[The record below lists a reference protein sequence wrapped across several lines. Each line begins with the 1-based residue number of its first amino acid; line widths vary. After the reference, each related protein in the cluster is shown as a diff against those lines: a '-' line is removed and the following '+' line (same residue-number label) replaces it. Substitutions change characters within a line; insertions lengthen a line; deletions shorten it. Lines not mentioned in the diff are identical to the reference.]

1 MAYDL
6 EQQEQLATFK
16 EWWRKYGNLLTWTLI
31 VVLAGYAS
39 WTGWKLYQA
48 NQTTR
53 AAQLYEELEN
63 AVLTKDNARIQRA
76 ADDMESQFKR
86 TAYAQ
91 MAGLVAAKAAF
102 DANDLKVATSQL
114 QWVIE
119 HAKDAEYQA
128 LAKIRLAGVY
138 LDQKAYEDGLKV
150 LSGSFLPAFES
161 AVADRRGDILV
172 AQNKID
178 EARSAYQLALEKMG
192 PKDPGRQLL
201 QLKLDAIGG
210 TTNKVTG

>member
-6 EQQEQLATFK
+6 EQQEQLASFK

-63 AVLTKDNARIQRA
+63 AVVIKDNARIQRA
-76 ADDMESQFKR
+76 AVDMESQFKR

-119 HAKDAEYQA
+119 NAKDAEYQA

-138 LDQKAYEDGLKV
+138 LDQKAYDDGLKV
-150 LSGSFLPAFES
+150 LSGSFQPAFES
-161 AVADRRGDILV
+161 AVADRKGDILV
-172 AQNKID
+172 AQNKIN
-178 EARSAYQLALEKMG
+178 EARSAYQLALDKMG
-192 PKDPGRQLL
+192 SKDPSRQLL

-210 TTNKVTG
+210 TNNKVAS

>member
-6 EQQEQLATFK
+6 EQQEQLASFK

-39 WTGWKLYQA
+39 RTGWKLYQA

-63 AVLTKDNARIQRA
+63 AVVTKDNARIQRA

-114 QWVIE
+114 RWVIE

-138 LDQKAYEDGLKV
+138 LDQKAYGDGLKV
-150 LSGSFLPAFES
+150 LSGSFQPAFES
-161 AVADRRGDILV
+161 AVADRKGDILV
-172 AQNKID
+172 AQNKIA
-178 EARSAYQLALEKMG
+178 EARSAYKSALEKMG
-192 PKDPGRQLL
+192 SKDPGRQLL

-210 TTNKVTG
+210 TSNKVAG